1 MAKSNTTL
9 KEILEK
15 GTPKQKALLIIK
27 NDEESQQ
34 IGAKTLSE
42 AEIKAIVKTLDK
54 NPEEKREFNKYLR
67 FAQVYSLNRF
77 RLYGLNENLYKFHAR
92 ITSYLYLWE
101 QAEREVELVNALLN
115 HIEEGSKA
123 EELLYKRLKRW
134 HRLISIERTENS
146 REVEANLVELRGVLD
161 SEITAYTHSL
171 GVAKAM
177 VQASDIF
184 IKRHNAISFVPED
197 IRGMLHFFRN
207 PNEEL
212 PELYR
217 RDRYL
222 QLKEERGAEDREV
235 KFREK
240 YAIIPAIE
248 EIPTIGLDEIKESF
262 RL

>member
-1 MAKSNTTL
+1 MAKSSTTL

-34 IGAKTLSE
+34 LGAKTLSKY
-42 AEIKAIVKTLDK
+42 EINAIVKTLDK

-67 FAQVYSLNRF
+67 FAEVYSLNRF

-92 ITSYLYLWE
+92 INTYLYLWE
-101 QAEREVELVNALLN
+101 QAEQEVELANALLN

-134 HRLISIERTENS
+134 HRLISIERKENS
-146 REVEANLVELRGVLD
+146 REVEANIVELRGVLNR
-161 SEITAYTHSL
+161 EITAYTHSL

-184 IKRHNAISFVPED
+184 VKKYNAISFVPD
-197 IRGMLHFFRN
+197 DVKGMLHFLRN

-217 RDRYL
+217 RDIYL

-235 KFREK
+235 RFREK

-248 EIPTIGLDEIKESF
+248 EVRTIGLEEIKESF
-262 RL
+262 KL

>member
-34 IGAKTLSE
+34 LGAKTLSKY
-42 AEIKAIVKTLDK
+42 EINAIIKTLDK
-54 NPEEKREFNKYLR
+54 NPEEKRELNKYLR
-67 FAQVYSLNRF
+67 FAEVYSLNRF

-92 ITSYLYLWE
+92 INTYLNLWE
-101 QAEREVELVNALLN
+101 QAENEVELANALLN

-134 HRLISIERTENS
+134 HRLISIERKENS
-146 REVEANLVELRGVLD
+146 REVEANIVELRGVLNR
-161 SEITAYTHSL
+161 EITAYTHSL

-184 IKRHNAISFVPED
+184 VKKYNAISFVPD
-197 IRGMLHFFRN
+197 DVKGMLHFFRN

-217 RDRYL
+217 RDIYL

-235 KFREK
+235 RFREK

-248 EIPTIGLDEIKESF
+248 EVRTIGLEEIKGSF
-262 RL
+262 KL

>member
-1 MAKSNTTL
+1 MAKSNTNL

-67 FAQVYSLNRF
+67 FAEVYTTLRF

-92 ITSYLYLWE
+92 IDTYLKLWE
-101 QAEREVELVNALLN
+101 QAEHEAELANALLN

-134 HRLISIERTENS
+134 HRLIRIVRKENS
-146 REVEANLVELRGVLD
+146 REVEADIVELRGVLKR
-161 SEITAYTHSL
+161 EITAYTHSV
-171 GVAKAM
+171 GVAKSI
-177 VQASDIF
+177 VQASDNF
-184 IKRHNAISFVPED
+184 IKRHNATSFVPED

-217 RDRYL
+217 RDIYL
-222 QLKEERGAEDREV
+222 KLKEERGAEDMEV

-240 YAIIPAIE
+240 YAIIPAVE
-248 EIPTIGLDEIKESF
+248 EIPFIGLEETKEGF